1 MAKAFAPEG
10 FLTWPQAVR
19 LWLAHKRPGETMTMA
34 LFDEGGQWLI
44 EGLRDR
50 NLKAYV
56 ADNADA
62 RLEPDWS
69 QWLGRSWD
77 AMTPLER
84 LRDPKERVL
93 RGDWACVAGKEGLFC
108 FKETELVRRLVDRA
122 GGPALKKGRQL
133 CEAAL
138 ESKKPLTREALR
150 NDLPPVSN
158 GEFNRVYAELKKEF
172 PGALKGPGRPKK

>member
-1 MAKAFAPEG
+1 
-10 FLTWPQAVR
+10 
-19 LWLAHKRPGETMTMA
+19 MA

-44 EGLRDR
+44 EGLRDG